1 MPAKKYTCTNFANCD
16 AALSKQV
23 IEIEEGEEVVCPSCS
38 GAKTLVPQGAGA
50 GKGGGPPK
58 GVWIAAGVLVV
69 VMVLGWMLWPEAPR
83 DPAAMLTEF
92 FPRLQ

>member
-1 MPAKKYTCTNFANCD
+1 MAAKKYTCTNFANCD

-23 IEIEEGEEVVCPSCS
+23 IEIEDGEEVVCPSCTET
-38 GAKTLVPQGAGA
+38 KTLVPEGA
-50 GKGGGPPK
+50 GKRKTGGPPK
-58 GVWIAAGVLVV
+58 RALIAAAMLVALV
-69 VMVLGWMLWPEAPR
+69 VLGWILWPDAPR

>member
-1 MPAKKYTCTNFANCD
+1 MAAKKYTCTNFANCD

-23 IEIEEGEEVVCPSCS
+23 IEIEDGEDVVCPSCT
-38 GAKTLVPQGAGA
+38 GAKTLVPERGGA

-58 GVWIAAGVLVV
+58 GVLIGAGALVV
-69 VMVLGWMLWPEAPR
+69 VVVLGWMLWPDAPR
-83 DPAAMLTEF
+83 DPAAMLTDF